1 MSRPNASPPIL
12 PKQSRL
18 PSGPLPSTGS
28 IDHDN
33 RLDKTTQWDEEDG
46 EKAFGEKDL
55 PLRTLGEGPV
65 APVEAAANAKAAVEI
80 ESGKGEMVYV
90 EPGLKG
96 WLNLLGVS
104 YSDRLRNGISLTG
117 FQAVLVNSIC
127 CELFA
132 LCPEP
137 LLTKQTG

>member
-1 MSRPNASPPIL
+1 MSRSTASPPTL
-12 PKQSRL
+12 PKHSRL

-28 IDHDN
+28 IDHDLHLE
-33 RLDKTTQWDEEDG
+33 RSAHWGEEDG

-65 APVEAAANAKAAVEI
+65 APVEAAASAKAAVEV
-80 ESGKGEMVYV
+80 ESGKGEMVYI

-104 YSDRLRNGISLTG
+104 
-117 FQAVLVNSIC
+117 
-127 CELFA
+127 
-132 LCPEP
+132 
-137 LLTKQTG
+137 